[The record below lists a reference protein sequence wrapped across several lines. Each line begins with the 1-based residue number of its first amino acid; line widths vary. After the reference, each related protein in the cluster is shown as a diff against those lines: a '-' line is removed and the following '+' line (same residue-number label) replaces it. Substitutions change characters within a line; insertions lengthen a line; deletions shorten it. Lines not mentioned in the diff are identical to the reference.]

1 MNEKVLTKN
10 PDRSIIQV
18 TDGWV
23 RCPVCQRNKKL
34 LRITPQTVA
43 KQLPVYCRLC
53 GSEIIL
59 DIEGLSARRLSQ

>member
-1 MNEKVLTKN
+1 MEEKLLFNKEN
-10 PDRSIIQV
+10 RGIIQV

-34 LRITPQTVA
+34 LRITPKTVA
-43 KQLPVYCRLC
+43 KHLPVYCRLC

>member
-1 MNEKVLTKN
+1 MLNKEN
-10 PDRSIIQV
+10 RGIIQV

>member
-1 MNEKVLTKN
+1 MNKKH
-10 PDRSIIQV
+10 DCGIIQV

-23 RCPVCQRNKKL
+23 RCPICNRNKKL
-34 LRITPQTVA
+34 LRLTPQTTA
-43 KQLPVYCRLC
+43 KRLPVYCRMC